1 MFGVITLATS
11 KGGVGKS
18 SLGRSLAAH
27 WFTIGHKPA
36 LIDADP
42 QRTLA
47 NRYDPHGRMGE
58 VPVVAEPEERVGEVI
73 EELRRRHAPVIVD
86 TAGFRNRTTIG
97 ALVATDIAI
106 IPLKPAVE
114 DVDAAIATY
123 NLIREINE
131 TDERQGR
138 PIKVA
143 MILTM
148 TMRGTVI
155 ARHVRDQLAEAGY
168 PLLKAE
174 MMNRV
179 AYPEAGIEG
188 LSPSITDPDGAAA
201 RDIGA
206 IAQELMKLGSHEFM
220 RGGCGVTSK
229 KLGALLRSV
238 PPATARAEV
247 LGGRA
252 CSPPP
257 PQPSPRRRPSGHQGP
272 KRLEPEVPLQV
283 LIPKRIR
290 TQLGVKAAEEG
301 RSLREL
307 VLRAIRGL
315 GIDVSDDDIR
325 GKRGRRSA

>member
-1 MFGVITLATS
+1 MFGVITFATS

-47 NRYDPHGRMGE
+47 NRYDPQGRMGE

-73 EELRRRHAPVIVD
+73 EELRRRYAPVIVD

-155 ARHVRDQLAEAGY
+155 ARHVRDQLSEAGY

-206 IAQELMKLGSHEFM
+206 IAQELMKLGNHDFIGE
-220 RGGCGVTSK
+220 
-229 KLGALLRSV
+229 
-238 PPATARAEV
+238 
-247 LGGRA
+247 
-252 CSPPP
+252 
-257 PQPSPRRRPSGHQGP
+257 
-272 KRLEPEVPLQV
+272 
-283 LIPKRIR
+283 
-290 TQLGVKAAEEG
+290 AA
-301 RSLREL
+301 
-307 VLRAIRGL
+307 A
-315 GIDVSDDDIR
+315 
-325 GKRGRRSA
+325 

>member
-27 WFTIGHKPA
+27 WFTVGHKPA

-42 QRTLA
+42 QRSLA
-47 NRYDPHGRMGE
+47 NRYYPDGRMGG

-123 NLIREINE
+123 DLIREINE

-138 PIKVA
+138 PVKVA

-206 IAQELMKLGSHEFM
+206 IAQELMKLENHEFM
-220 RGGCGVTSK
+220 G
-229 KLGALLRSV
+229 
-238 PPATARAEV
+238 E
-247 LGGRA
+247 
-252 CSPPP
+252 
-257 PQPSPRRRPSGHQGP
+257 
-272 KRLEPEVPLQV
+272 
-283 LIPKRIR
+283 
-290 TQLGVKAAEEG
+290 AA
-301 RSLREL
+301 
-307 VLRAIRGL
+307 A
-315 GIDVSDDDIR
+315 
-325 GKRGRRSA
+325 

>member
-27 WFTIGHKPA
+27 WFSVGHKPA

-47 NRYDPHGRMGE
+47 NRYDPNGRMGRI
-58 VPVVAEPEERVGEVI
+58 PVVAEPEERVGETI
-73 EELRRRHAPVIVD
+73 EELRRQHAPVIVD

-97 ALVATDIAI
+97 ALVATDLAI

-123 NLIREINE
+123 DLIREINE
-131 TDERQGR
+131 TDEREGR

-143 MILTM
+143 MVLTM

-155 ARHVRDQLAEAGY
+155 ARHVREQLGGAGY

-174 MMNRV
+174 MLNRV

-201 RDIGA
+201 RDIAA
-206 IAQELMKLGSHEFM
+206 IAQELMNLENHEFIKM
-220 RGGCGVTSK
+220 VV
-229 KLGALLRSV
+229 A
-238 PPATARAEV
+238 
-247 LGGRA
+247 
-252 CSPPP
+252 
-257 PQPSPRRRPSGHQGP
+257 
-272 KRLEPEVPLQV
+272 
-283 LIPKRIR
+283 
-290 TQLGVKAAEEG
+290 
-301 RSLREL
+301 
-307 VLRAIRGL
+307 
-315 GIDVSDDDIR
+315 
-325 GKRGRRSA
+325 

>member
-1 MFGVITLATS
+1 MFDVITLAAS

-27 WFTIGHKPA
+27 WLTVGHKPA

-47 NRYDPHGRMGE
+47 NRYDPNGRMGL

-73 EELRRRHAPVIVD
+73 DELRRRYAPVIVD

-97 ALVATDIAI
+97 ALVTTDIAI

-123 NLIREINE
+123 DLILEINE

-143 MILTM
+143 MVLTM

-155 ARHVRDQLAEAGY
+155 ARHVREQLTEAGY

-179 AYPEAGIEG
+179 AYPEAGIDG

-201 RDIGA
+201 RDVAA
-206 IAQELMKLGSHEFM
+206 IAQELMKLEKHEFIN
-220 RGGCGVTSK
+220 
-229 KLGALLRSV
+229 
-238 PPATARAEV
+238 EV
-247 LGGRA
+247 VA
-252 CSPPP
+252 
-257 PQPSPRRRPSGHQGP
+257 
-272 KRLEPEVPLQV
+272 
-283 LIPKRIR
+283 
-290 TQLGVKAAEEG
+290 
-301 RSLREL
+301 
-307 VLRAIRGL
+307 
-315 GIDVSDDDIR
+315 
-325 GKRGRRSA
+325 